1 MIKLTN
7 ILNEGINGDKV
18 VCDKCGWEWNI
29 SDGGNDPY
37 TCHKCGTVNE
47 DLRKWFGKGGEGSTT
62 GGGWD
67 RYNTKG
73 EKAGKCGDSEKGD
86 SYAACLSKEKV
97 AKLGK
102 DGIAAF
108 VKRKRAAQSKAGDS
122 KKGGEQKKGQK
133 PTFVK
138 TGASESVNE
147 ASKEDI
153 IKDLDKVRND
163 LIKKVDVLIAKKKKL
178 YSNVDI
184 ESPMSADEKKL
195 DKDIQNIFSQIQ
207 QIIQQKRTI
216 KEGWSQKYKKSI
228 NCSNPKGFSQKAHCA
243 GKKKNESMTIEEKM
257 ELFLEKNCPTDPAK
271 WSASKSAAKKKFD
284 VYPSA
289 YANGWAAKNYK
300 SKGGGWKVCKESVIK
315 EVEVGQGHENDRDM
329 VVGVAEI
336 LRMVDD
342 VNNRKEIA
350 EAMLRKFKKEG
361 VIHNAEEFLTL
372 SGI

>member
-1 MIKLTN
+1 MIRLKDV
-7 ILNEGINGDKV
+7 LNEKIDGSKV
-18 VCDKCGWEWNI
+18 ICDKCYWSWDI
-29 SDGGNDPY
+29 SDGGNHPY
-37 TCHKCGTVNE
+37 TCHKCGNDNTPISE
-47 DLRKWFGKGGEGSTT
+47 DLRKWFGKGPT
-62 GGGWD
+62 GGWD
-67 RYNTKG
+67 RYNSKG
-73 EKAGKCGDSEKGD
+73 EKAGKCGDSDKG
-86 SYAACLSKEKV
+86 SAYAACLSNEKA

-195 DKDIQNIFSQIQ
+195 DKDIQSIFSQIQ

-257 ELFLEKNCPTDPAK
+257 ELFLEKNCPTDSAK
-271 WSASKSAAKKKFD
+271 WSASKAAAKKKFD

-329 VVGVAEI
+329 ITGVAEI

-342 VNNRKEIA
+342 MKNRKEIA
-350 EAMLRKFKKEG
+350 EAMLRKFKSED
-361 VIHNAEEFLTL
+361 VIHNVKEFLTL
-372 SGI
+372 CGV

>member
-7 ILNEGINGDKV
+7 ILNEGVNGDKV

-47 DLRKWFGKGGEGSTT
+47 DLRKWFGKGGEGSAT

-86 SYAACLSKEKV
+86 SYAACLSKEKA

-195 DKDIQNIFSQIQ
+195 DKDIQSIFSQIQ

-243 GKKKNESMTIEEKM
+243 GKNESMNLEQKLN
-257 ELFLEKNCPTDPAK
+257 LFLEKNVPTDPGK
-271 WSASKSAAKKKFD
+271 WAASIAAAKRKFD

-300 SKGGGWKVCKESVIK
+300 EKGGKWKTAK
-315 EVEVGQGHENDRDM
+315 
-329 VVGVAEI
+329 
-336 LRMVDD
+336 
-342 VNNRKEIA
+342 
-350 EAMLRKFKKEG
+350 
-361 VIHNAEEFLTL
+361 
-372 SGI
+372 